1 MLDSAFALGDA
12 GFSVAAADLA
22 GIAIP
27 PGGPVEDGELA
38 HATGRA
44 GAVGL
49 QRASLAVGTTISI
62 QVGVFVFAIAPFTF
76 RGQDAPGRAAVLVG
90 ARFVGKLYVA
100 VGHRGVV
107 FRNITA
113 GVRFGLNL
121 FNVTQIGV
129 AAVGQQLP
137 RALAQLVLDL
147 MMHGNKLL
155 KIRRI
160 VGRPGGHYHLVLAVY
175 GRLQVITGR
184 FATAWR
190 PHGARIRVTER
201 QSLFPTFLQAR
212 FGGLQGFDVIA

>member
-62 QVGVFVFAIAPFTF
+62 QVGVCVFAIATFTF

-90 ARFVGKLYVA
+90 ARLVGKLYVA

-129 AAVGQQLP
+129 AAVGQQLHHF
-137 RALAQLVLDL
+137 LVDPLDL
-147 MMHGNKLL
+147 
-155 KIRRI
+155 
-160 VGRPGGHYHLVLAVY
+160 GRVIFAVICNHLVA
-175 GRLQVITGR
+175 GGK
-184 FATAWR
+184 
-190 PHGARIRVTER
+190 PR
-201 QSLFPTFLQAR
+201 QQPN
-212 FGGLQGFDVIA
+212 